1 MLTFTPEV
9 HPEGRKTYLTRAEIA
24 VKLDTVICDTIPFH
38 GEHGADFTGTGV
50 PDGAHLIPMESGV
63 RNIVTN
69 ITAETDG
76 GDGQRDDLSDKSVPS
91 VGAGRVHFEAET
103 VLPAAVEAIL
113 HGRTAG
119 RRRNLRH
126 QSRRDVVDVTVVQ
139 SDGIRLPGL
148 VFGRIDQ
155 VKLQQPEAKGFDSVG
170 GSEDLD
176 AIRRTVVVTVVDQNP
191 LFHQHLQRLINLN
204 NQKFKN

>member
-1 MLTFTPEV
+1 MGP
-9 HPEGRKTYLTRAEIA
+9 GRKTYLTGAEIA
-24 VKLDTVICDTIPFH
+24 VKLDTVVCDAIPLH
-38 GEHGADFTGTGV
+38 GEHRVDFTGTGV
-50 PDGAHLIPMESGV
+50 ANGAHLISMEGGV
-63 RNIVTN
+63 RNIMTN
-69 ITAETDG
+69 ITPEADG
-76 GDGQRDDLSDKSVPS
+76 RDRKRDNLSDKSVPS

-113 HGRTAG
+113 RGWTAS

-126 QSRRDVVDVTVVQ
+126 QCRRDVVDVTVVQ

-155 VKLQQPEAKGFDSVG
+155 VKLKQPEAKGFDSVG
-170 GSEDLD
+170 GSKDLD

-191 LFHQHLQRLINLN
+191 LFHQHLHQLIDL
-204 NQKFKN
+204 K